1 MHEPIIFALMVLLS
15 LVRLPL
21 GDDAPSLTMVLTL
34 AVLAYY
40 LIVEFAIG
48 LALGADFAL
57 LLWAAD
63 RIADLGTSPALAVF
77 AAAFVGGW
85 VVQLIG
91 HRAEGNRPALLTSL
105 FQVVVSPVYLMA
117 ELFFAGAQ
125 EGPGARDRR
134 PDRPPYRLTG
144 RIALVRPVAQCPEDT
159 RIVIKHIIPVE
170 PVGLRPCQPLDAPR
184 VTPSRLKAPGP
195 GAMIDPAPRRRPFAS
210 IGNPSPD
217 TQAANWKFHRTPLKP
232 GRVRVQ
238 SNQVSASR
246 SRCRNS

>member
-1 MHEPIIFALMVLLS
+1 VPTIIFALMVLLS
-15 LVRLPL
+15 LVRLPV

-48 LALGADFAL
+48 LALGAVFAL

-77 AAAFVGGW
+77 AADFVGGW

-117 ELFFAGAQ
+117 ELFFALGLKRDL
-125 EGPGARDRR
+125 AREIDVRI
-134 PDRPPYRLTG
+134 DHHTG
-144 RIALVRPVAQCPEDT
+144 
-159 RIVIKHIIPVE
+159 
-170 PVGLRPCQPLDAPR
+170 
-184 VTPSRLKAPGP
+184 
-195 GAMIDPAPRRRPFAS
+195 
-210 IGNPSPD
+210 
-217 TQAANWKFHRTPLKP
+217 
-232 GRVRVQ
+232 
-238 SNQVSASR
+238 
-246 SRCRNS
+246 